1 MAFLLLSILTA
12 PTVAGVMYVSAR
24 NAILDEAQNTVARTL
39 IAQLP
44 KMLASARLPL
54 DESRIVST
62 LGDKD
67 TSVVI
72 LHRGEPN
79 ADIPAALREYVRP
92 GRVGMQRMI
101 KDGRPGLLI
110 GTSLTVVLP
119 NSNTYTPDLEIY
131 LGRSLADQ
139 DAAVGRLALEAWLVG
154 GSTVL
159 VAILLAVVAATSV
172 LRPVRDLGRAARNLG
187 QGDFSTRVPVRG
199 ADELAGVA
207 RTFNTT
213 AEALERQINDA
224 RRFVADVSH
233 ELRTPLAAMIAV
245 TDILDEE
252 APHLPADAGD
262 AARLVSEEAK
272 NLARLVNDLMEV
284 SRFDS
289 GTANLTLDDINLA
302 EAITATLRT
311 RGWLND
317 VVTYLPSVRAVVD
330 PRRLD
335 LIVANLVGNAMRHG
349 SPPVMLTLRADA
361 AWVVVEV
368 RDHGPG
374 LAPDVLPH
382 VFDRFYKADT
392 ARKRSSGSGLG
403 LAIAWENAHL
413 HHGTLTAGNHPDG
426 GAVFTLTLP
435 GQEPSH
441 EEALV
446 VMSLLLLTACGIQPT
461 GVIPAGP
468 APRVKVGGTALYFV
482 RDGVLTPI
490 TTPEPERAE
499 AALSDLAVGTSL
511 PGYTSEVPRSIVP
524 ARRTQDGIALAGGT
538 AGLSTMA
545 IDQIVCTAGPESPVV
560 GLAGRSCPVR

>member
-1 MAFLLLSILTA
+1 VRSLRLRLVVAFLLLSMLTA
-12 PTVAGVMYVSAR
+12 PTVAGLIYVQSR
-24 NAILDEAQNTVARTL
+24 NAILDEAQNTVAKTL
-39 IAQLP
+39 VAQLP
-44 KMLASARLPL
+44 KMLSNVQLPF
-54 DESRIVST
+54 DESRIVAA
-62 LGDKD
+62 LNDRD
-67 TSVVI
+67 TSIVV

-79 ADIPAALREYVRP
+79 ADIPTALREHVRT

-101 KDGRPGLLI
+101 KDGHPGLVI
-110 GTSLTVVLP
+110 GTSLTLALP
-119 NSNTYTPDLEIY
+119 NNNVYTPDLEIY
-131 LGRSLADQ
+131 IGRSLADQ
-139 DAAVGRLALEAWLVG
+139 DAAIGRLALAAWLVG
-154 GSTVL
+154 SATVL

-172 LRPVRDLGRAARNLG
+172 LRPVRDLGRAARRLG

-252 APHLPADAGD
+252 AEHLPADAGD

-289 GTANLTLDDINLA
+289 GTANLALDEINLA

-317 VVTYLPSVRAVVD
+317 VVTYLPSVRATVD

-349 SPPVMLTLRADA
+349 APPIVLTLRADA
-361 AWVVVEV
+361 AWVTVEV
-368 RDHGPG
+368 RDHGSG
-374 LAPDVLPH
+374 LAPEVLPR
-382 VFDRFYKADT
+382 VFDRLYKADS
-392 ARKRSSGSGLG
+392 ARRRSAGSGLG

-413 HHGTLTAGNHPDG
+413 HHGNLTAGNHP
-426 GAVFTLTLP
+426 
-435 GQEPSH
+435 
-441 EEALV
+441 
-446 VMSLLLLTACGIQPT
+446 
-461 GVIPAGP
+461 
-468 APRVKVGGTALYFV
+468 
-482 RDGVLTPI
+482 
-490 TTPEPERAE
+490 RAE
-499 AALSDLAVGTSL
+499 RCS
-511 PGYTSEVPRSIVP
+511 R
-524 ARRTQDGIALAGGT
+524 
-538 AGLSTMA
+538 
-545 IDQIVCTAGPESPVV
+545 
-560 GLAGRSCPVR
+560 